1 MTFVIKKL
9 PKAIILCLTIFL
21 PVTWLWQAHAQEV
34 PEYQLKA
41 AFLYNFAKFIEW
53 PQTAFKDSSTS
64 FVIGILGD
72 DPFGENINFIK
83 SKKVKNRKLEVKN
96 FKTIKDLKTCQ
107 ILFVS
112 SSEKKQLPEIFN
124 AVKDSTML
132 TVSDMDSFIESGG
145 IIRFVLE
152 DETLGF
158 TINAEAVKQAEF
170 KISSQL
176 LKFGQLVTVEPNPIE
191 N

>member
-1 MTFVIKKL
+1 MKL
-9 PKAIILCLTIFL
+9 SKAATLCLILFL
-21 PVTWLWQAHAQEV
+21 PLTWLWQAHAQEV

-53 PQTAFKDSSTS
+53 PQTAFKDSSAP

-83 SKKVKNRKLEVKN
+83 SKKVKSRKLEIKHFKN
-96 FKTIKDLKTCQ
+96 LKDLKTCQ

-112 SSEKKQLPEIFN
+112 SSEKKQLPEILA

-132 TVSDMDSFIESGG
+132 TVGDVDSFIESGG
-145 IIRFVLE
+145 VIRFVLE
-152 DETLGF
+152 NETLGF
-158 TINAEAVKQAEF
+158 AINAEAVKQAEF

>member
-9 PKAIILCLTIFL
+9 LNASLLCLTMFL
-21 PVTWLWQAHAQEV
+21 PITWLWQAQAQEV

-53 PQTAFKDSSTS
+53 PQTAFKDSSAS

-83 SKKVKNRKLEVKN
+83 SKKVKNRNLEVKH
-96 FKTIKDLKTCQ
+96 FKNLKDLKTCQ

-145 IIRFVLE
+145 VIRFVLE
-152 DETLGF
+152 GETLGF
-158 TINAEAVKQAEF
+158 AINAEALKQAEF

-176 LKFGQLVTVEPNPIE
+176 LKFGQLVTVEHNPTE